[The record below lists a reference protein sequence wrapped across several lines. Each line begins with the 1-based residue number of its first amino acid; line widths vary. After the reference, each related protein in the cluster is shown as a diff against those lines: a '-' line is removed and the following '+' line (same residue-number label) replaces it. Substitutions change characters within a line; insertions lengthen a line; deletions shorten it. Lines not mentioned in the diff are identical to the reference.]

1 MTRGEVR
8 PASVLDD
15 ATWLREADTGGMLG
29 LVAVLGEQL
38 RRGFE
43 IGRTTPTLP
52 SPEGLR
58 SIVVCGMGGSGI
70 SGDIV
75 RALYGRTLSIPIS
88 VGKGYRLP
96 ESCGQETLV
105 LAVSYSGNT
114 EEAIEA
120 YTQAVAR
127 GCRVVAVCAGGELAA
142 LAEADDVPR
151 VAVPDASP
159 VPRAALGYLAAGCI
173 GVLHA
178 MGLIPDSTS
187 QIARTSALLDRVGS
201 ELGPHRPAEENE
213 AKSLA
218 AWLTDRT
225 PVVWGTEGV
234 AEAAA
239 LRWKTQLNENAKV
252 PAWASVLP
260 ELDHNEVEGWSS
272 GAGRPYGLVVL
283 RHHGEHPRMAAR
295 VEGTLEVIRSAELD
309 ARQATAAGEE
319 PMQWLFS
326 LIMLGD
332 FVSTYL
338 GLALGVDPTPIPT
351 LVALKERLSGLAE
364 GG

>member
-1 MTRGEVR
+1 MTQGNVR
-8 PASVLDD
+8 PAAVLDD
-15 ATWLREADTGGMLG
+15 GTWLTDADSGGMLG
-29 LVAVLGEQL
+29 MVAALGEQL
-38 RRGFE
+38 RDGFE
-43 IGRTTPTLP
+43 IGRTTPALP
-52 SPEGLR
+52 SPEGLH

-75 RALYGRTLSIPIS
+75 RALYSRALSIPIS
-88 VGKGYRLP
+88 IGKGYGLP
-96 ESCGQETLV
+96 ESCGRETLL

-114 EEAIEA
+114 EETIEA
-120 YTQAVAR
+120 YKHAVAR
-127 GCRVVAVCAGGELAA
+127 GCRVVAVSAGGELAA

-178 MGLIPDSTS
+178 MELIPDCTS
-187 QIARTSALLDRVGS
+187 QIARTSTLLDRLGHD
-201 ELGPHRPAEENE
+201 LGPDQPADENE

-218 AWLTDRT
+218 AWLTGRT

-272 GAGRPYGLVVL
+272 GAGHPYGLVVL
-283 RHHGEHPRMAAR
+283 RHHGEHPRMVAR
-295 VEGTLEVIRSAELD
+295 VAGTLEVIRSAELD
-309 ARQATAAGEE
+309 ARQATAAGGE
-319 PMQWLFS
+319 PMEWLFS

-338 GLALGVDPTPIPT
+338 GLARGVDPTPIPT

-364 GG
+364 GD